1 MENLDLA
8 CTYSHLLVLMK
19 FVKNLIIVMD
29 KICGMQKRTRAE
41 IFLFLCFRKL
51 SLVMCLAK
59 KRRCRDQHQRCVLG
73 VRVTDKGY
81 Q

>member
-1 MENLDLA
+1 MENLVDLA
-8 CTYSHLLVLMK
+8 CTYSHLSMSMK

-29 KICGMQKRTRAE
+29 KICGMQKGPGQR
-41 IFLFLCFRKL
+41 FFFFFFRKL
-51 SLVMCLAK
+51 SLVTRLAK
-59 KRRCRDQHQRCVLG
+59 KRRCGDQHQRRILG

>member
-1 MENLDLA
+1 MKNLDLA
-8 CTYSHLLVLMK
+8 CTYSHLSVLMK

-29 KICGMQKRTRAE
+29 KICGMQKGPGQR
-41 IFLFLCFRKL
+41 FFFFFCFRKM
-51 SLVMCLAK
+51 SLVTRLAK
-59 KRRCRDQHQRCVLG
+59 KRRCGDRHQRCVLG